1 MENIIGLI
9 SSLVYI
15 FLVIGIATVVAKKS
29 QGASETSRKVVHILV
44 GNWVFLTPLF
54 TELWAVVLVPFTFI
68 IINSLS
74 LKYTLISAMERKDD
88 SLGTVY
94 YAVSLFFLSGL
105 GFVLGLRALPYIGVL
120 TMAYGD
126 GFAAITGKKWGLRKP
141 FSFAPEKSLAGSLT
155 VAAAAFMATAG
166 SLLYFQDE
174 FSIERSLL
182 FILFLAGLN
191 GLFSAFMELIGK
203 RGCDNL
209 TLPIGSGLFAVLS
222 MEFGSL
228 PYFLYLLVA
237 AGILVYAFQK
247 ESITPDGMVAALLTA
262 VTLYTLGGFLLGASL
277 ILFFILGTGVSK
289 MKTKEKSD
297 AEKKQEHTGARNWK
311 QVLANSLPAVLLS
324 WMYFFTK
331 ESVYLFLAFTV
342 FSAAASDTFSS
353 EIGMMSK
360 GKVYHILTGKPL
372 PMGVSGGVTL
382 QGLVAGFVGSVL
394 LSLPILLSFSAEEY
408 LLGVLLGFLGTIIDS
423 ILGASLQRKYVDL
436 SGKLQDIPVHARDL
450 PKKGFKMI
458 SNNAVN
464 LLSLTLVAL
473 VGYLVASFS

>member
-1 MENIIGLI
+1 MENIIGLT
-9 SSLVYI
+9 SSLGYI
-15 FLVIGIATVVAKKS
+15 FFVIGIATVVAKKS

-74 LKYTLISAMERKDD
+74 LKYTLISAMERNDD

-105 GFVLGLRALPYIGVL
+105 GFILGFRALPYIGVL

-126 GFAAITGKKWGLRKP
+126 GFAAITGKKWGKRKP
-141 FSFAPEKSLAGSLT
+141 FPFAPQKSLAGSLMVA
-155 VAAAAFMATAG
+155 VAAFLATFG
-166 SLLYFQDE
+166 SLLYFQEE
-174 FSIERSLL
+174 FLPERSLL
-182 FILFLAGLN
+182 FILFIALLN
-191 GLFSAFMELIGK
+191 GIFSAFMELTGK
-203 RGCDNL
+203 KGCDNL

-222 MEFGSL
+222 MEFGTL
-228 PYFLYLLVA
+228 QYFLYLAAALV
-237 AGILVYAFQK
+237 ILVYAFRK
-247 ESITPDGMVAALLTA
+247 EAITPDGMVAALLTA
-262 VTLYTLGGFLLGASL
+262 VTLYTLGGFLLGSSL

-289 MKTKEKSD
+289 MKTKEKHE
-297 AEKKQEHTGARNWK
+297 AEKTQEHTGARNWK
-311 QVLANSLPAVLLS
+311 QVLANSLPAVILS
-324 WMYFFTK
+324 WIYFFT
-331 ESVYLFLAFTV
+331 EEPIYLFLAFTV

-382 QGLVAGFVGSVL
+382 QGLVASIVGSVL
-394 LSLPILLSFSAEEY
+394 LSLPILLAFGPEEY
-408 LLGVLLGFLGTIIDS
+408 LLGVLLGFFGTIIDS
-423 ILGASLQRKYVDL
+423 VLGASLQRKYEDV
-436 SGKLQDIPVHARDL
+436 SGKLQDIPAHAMDL
-450 PKKGFKMI
+450 PKKGFRLV

-464 LLSLTLVAL
+464 LLSLTLVAI
-473 VGYLVASFS
+473 VGYVVTTL